1 MTVNLLA
8 LIFFCFLFLFCI
20 GCVFRVGRRSQAAEA
35 TQKKISENRI
45 GYKPVASHSAVLF
58 FVIADMANI
67 DPMYQYSL
75 TWFVNLYLASIAQ
88 STKSKQV
95 SSTVVFACESWGWVL
110 LTGALPTLIHTT

>member
-1 MTVNLLA
+1 M
-8 LIFFCFLFLFCI
+8 
-20 GCVFRVGRRSQAAEA
+20 FRVGRRSQAAEA

-95 SSTVVFACESWGWVL
+95 SSTVVFACESRGWVL